1 MKKTDSP
8 FKIENLEEDS
18 GFLML
23 QTSRLWQ
30 EKHERVLKRHY
41 NLSHMQYAVLASV
54 YWLILHSEKE
64 VTQTILARHTKIDPM
79 TISQVFKV
87 LEKKNYIFRQRH
99 STDVR
104 ANSVFLT
111 EQGKELMKDAV
122 ASVIEVDTKFFQVL
136 GKNIKNFNKELLLLL
151 KDND

>member
-1 MKKTDSP
+1 MKITDSP
-8 FKIENLEEDS
+8 FKIENLEDDT

-30 EKHERVLKRHY
+30 EKHERVLKRDY

-54 YWLILHSEKE
+54 YWLVLHRGKE

-87 LEKKNYIFRQRH
+87 LEKKGYISRQRH

-111 EQGKELMKDAV
+111 EQGKKLMKDAV
-122 ASVIEVDTKFFQVL
+122 ASIIEVDKKFFQVL
-136 GKNIKNFNKELLLLL
+136 SKNIKNFNKELLLLL
-151 KDND
+151 KEND